1 MGLFGPP
8 DIEKMKSKRDVKGL
22 TKALDYQKDPA
33 IRRMAVEALAGIGD
47 ANVVEPIISVL
58 SDGEKSVCSAAI
70 VKLGIIKDARAIQPL
85 IGILKGSDK
94 DLCKLA
100 AVSLGKIRDPRAI
113 EPLITALKDANIR
126 LEAKEA
132 LVNIGEPAVKPLIDA
147 LNKLLNKR
155 QDEEDREWFYAIISA
170 LGDLGGTLAIQQL
183 ISLLK
188 PGRYLYNR
196 LAAEALEDIG
206 WKPNQDENGAWYWME
221 KENWEKCVEIGAP
234 AVEPLAQFYY
244 SSSKSAKDVIGALS
258 KLGRPGAERLIEL
271 LKNNDI
277 HCSEIVRALD
287 EVGWQP
293 GKDENG
299 LFYWK
304 AKGDLNKCMEI
315 DASATLKMLIDH
327 LDEAAVQMLIK
338 IGSPAIEPLI
348 SKLKNNTA
356 PVAQILGEI
365 GDERAVEPLI
375 DAFKENSKAN
385 WGWMVTNRQA
395 VARALIK
402 LYQLKKL
409 DSKYSKLILE
419 QRDEIT
425 REHLDSPLC
434 GEHADSGPVIDFPL

>member
-70 VKLGIIKDARAIQPL
+70 VKLGIIKDARAVQPL
-85 IGILKGSDK
+85 IGILKCGDK

-100 AVSLGKIRDPRAI
+100 ADSLGKIRDPRAV

-126 LEAKEA
+126 LEAEEA
-132 LVNIGEPAVKPLIDA
+132 LANIGEPAVKPLIDA
-147 LNKLLNKR
+147 SNKLLNTG
-155 QDEEDREWFYAIISA
+155 QNEWFFAVISA

-188 PGRYLYNR
+188 PGSYLYNR
-196 LAAEALEDIG
+196 LAAEALDDAG
-206 WKPNQDENGAWYWME
+206 WKPNQDENWALYWIQ
-221 KENWEKCVEIGAP
+221 KENWGKCVEIGAP
-234 AVEPLAQFYY
+234 AVEPLAQFYE
-244 SSSKSAKDVIGALS
+244 SSSKSKEDVIGALS
-258 KLGRPGAERLIEL
+258 KLGKPGAERLIEL
-271 LKNNDI
+271 LKNNDRY
-277 HCSEIVRALD
+277 CSEIVKALD

-304 AKGDLNKCMEI
+304 AKGDLNKCIEI

-327 LDEAAVQMLIK
+327 LDDAAVQMLIK

-356 PVAQILGEI
+356 RVAQILGEI

-375 DAFKENSKAN
+375 DAFKENSKSN
-385 WGWMVTNRQA
+385 WDWMVKNRQA

-425 REHLDSPLC
+425 REHLDTPLC